1 MDATEVEEALR
12 VFEAALSQIKW
23 RLKPASKRRLQTDIL
38 ALCSTMRPCIMVDY
52 GGKMPELG
60 DHLCAFLNHCKKYY
74 VEIKRSEHLEF
85 VKSSLSMG
93 TAMLFVD
100 LENDPPKI
108 MTQGQ
113 AEQSPAV
120 MQLLSAQKFFSSVFH
135 EMGPTDNLDAAMLA
149 SSSASSSWF
158 IYYVTFHWLHSWV
171 FSCLACIA
179 QYYSTN
185 ETGVELL
192 SLRGHLIKRSIE
204 SENLLNAARWLLGY
218 PVIYL
223 FGKDYIEHAVYS
235 LSTKSLH
242 IYQIFVNSSGNLK
255 VHYPPRPENRS
266 MFSIESELQL
276 KKVMLQ
282 KINYAPFWKSW
293 HRVNAFSKGYQKEE
307 LMSFTVPFDLSLEGS
322 NEPWAQSFLAH
333 MRGRWENCKHIWGSL
348 HLEVSGCYPQAIAL

>member
-60 DHLCAFLNHCKKYY
+60 DHLCAFLNHCKK
-74 VEIKRSEHLEF
+74 ESSIFEHLR
-85 VKSSLSMG
+85 VMVIDDMVYLIQ
-93 TAMLFVD
+93 
-100 LENDPPKI
+100 I

-113 AEQSPAV
+113 AGQSPAV
-120 MQLLSAQKFFSSVFH
+120 MQLLSAQKFFSSVLH
-135 EMGPTDNLDAAMLA
+135 EDGVIGDHLQRHETYTARSSLDGHATSGSPELVDLSCCLQESQVTIPT
-149 SSSASSSWF
+149 
-158 IYYVTFHWLHSWV
+158 
-171 FSCLACIA
+171 
-179 QYYSTN
+179 
-185 ETGVELL
+185 
-192 SLRGHLIKRSIE
+192 
-204 SENLLNAARWLLGY
+204 LNGWLLGY

-242 IYQIFVNSSGNLK
+242 IYQIFVN
-255 VHYPPRPENRS
+255 
-266 MFSIESELQL
+266 
-276 KKVMLQ
+276 
-282 KINYAPFWKSW
+282 
-293 HRVNAFSKGYQKEE
+293 RVSAFSKGYQKEE
-307 LMSFTVPFDLSLEGS
+307 LMSFTVPFDLSMEGS

>member
-12 VFEAALSQIKW
+12 VFEAALSQITW
-23 RLKPASKRRLQTDIL
+23 RLKPASKRRLQTDVL

-60 DHLCAFLNHCKKYY
+60 DHLCAFLNHCKK
-74 VEIKRSEHLEF
+74 
-85 VKSSLSMG
+85 
-93 TAMLFVD
+93 
-100 LENDPPKI
+100 I

-113 AEQSPAV
+113 AEQSPAM

-135 EMGPTDNLDAAMLA
+135 EDGVISDHLQRHETCTARSSLYEHAASGSPELVDLSCCLQESQVTIPT
-149 SSSASSSWF
+149 
-158 IYYVTFHWLHSWV
+158 
-171 FSCLACIA
+171 
-179 QYYSTN
+179 
-185 ETGVELL
+185 
-192 SLRGHLIKRSIE
+192 
-204 SENLLNAARWLLGY
+204 LNGWLLGY

-242 IYQIFVNSSGNLK
+242 IYQIFVN
-255 VHYPPRPENRS
+255 
-266 MFSIESELQL
+266 
-276 KKVMLQ
+276 
-282 KINYAPFWKSW
+282 
-293 HRVNAFSKGYQKEE
+293 RVNTFSKGYQKEE

>member
-52 GGKMPELG
+52 GGKMPELS
-60 DHLCAFLNHCKKYY
+60 DHLCAFLNHCKK
-74 VEIKRSEHLEF
+74 ESSIFEHLLVMVIDDMIYLIQVRALVEF
-85 VKSSLSMG
+85 VKSSLSLE

-135 EMGPTDNLDAAMLA
+135 EDGVISDHLQRHETCTAR
-149 SSSASSSWF
+149 SSL
-158 IYYVTFHWLHSWV
+158 Y
-171 FSCLACIA
+171 
-179 QYYSTN
+179 
-185 ETGVELL
+185 
-192 SLRGHLIKRSIE
+192 
-204 SENLLNAARWLLGY
+204 
-218 PVIYL
+218 
-223 FGKDYIEHAVYS
+223 EHAASGSPELVD
-235 LSTKSLH
+235 LSCCL
-242 IYQIFVNSSGNLK
+242 Q
-255 VHYPPRPENRS
+255 
-266 MFSIESELQL
+266 ESQVTIPTL
-276 KKVMLQ
+276 
-282 KINYAPFWKSW
+282 NG
-293 HRVNAFSKGYQKEE
+293 VNAFSKGYQKEE